1 MCASPT
7 PHAWHDITENELKAF
22 IGMVICMGIVR
33 LPQLELYWSS
43 KHDLIRQ
50 NISEVMTIIRFQ
62 QILGFFHLSNSSEQV
77 SVGQPGYDPLFKVRK
92 LLVIVTSN
100 FEQEYNLGESITV
113 DEAMIPFKGT
123 LSFKQY
129 MKDKHGIKVFVL
141 ADGKYAYIKQIQI

>member
-1 MCASPT
+1 MIKLVIFFSDAIALIVMETNSYAAQCRAQCTSPT
-7 PHAWHDITENELKAF
+7 PHACHDITENELKAF

-50 NISEVMTIIRFQ
+50 NILCEIITLVRIQ

-92 LLVIVTSN
+92 
-100 FEQEYNLGESITV
+100 F
-113 DEAMIPFKGT
+113 
-123 LSFKQY
+123 
-129 MKDKHGIKVFVL
+129 
-141 ADGKYAYIKQIQI
+141 